1 MPNPVI
7 IGIAGASGSGKTLLS
22 HTLVE
27 ELGSSQV
34 RVINED
40 SYYKDQS
47 HLSMDERVK
56 TNYDHPNAF
65 DHDLLFEHLQ
75 QLLTGQGVEIPVYD
89 YKLHT
94 RSPDTIPVGPHKI
107 IILEGLLIFTEARLR
122 NLMHTRIYMDTPL
135 DICLLRRIQ
144 RDVSER
150 GRSVES
156 VLEQYQATVRPMFLK
171 YVNPSKEHAHLIVP
185 GGGRNRVA
193 IDLLRARLREML

>member
-1 MPNPVI
+1 
-7 IGIAGASGSGKTLLS
+7 
-22 HTLVE
+22 
-27 ELGSSQV
+27 
-34 RVINED
+34 
-40 SYYKDQS
+40 
-47 HLSMDERVK
+47 
-56 TNYDHPNAF
+56 
-65 DHDLLFEHLQ
+65 FEHLQ

>member
-7 IGIAGASGSGKTLLS
+7 IGIAGASGTGKTLLS